1 MATDRRAPADLH
13 DPGCFARVFA
23 DHAAMVHGTALVV
36 LRDPPRAEDVVQDVF
51 LRRWR
56 RPDAFDPARGDL
68 AAFLRLMARSRAVDL
83 WREAQARDRA
93 RRRVLAAHAPR
104 AGSRAAARPE
114 LRAAAA
120 DTPDGVALRSAERA
134 RLRVALRTLPPE
146 QRQAV
151 ALAYF
156 GGLTAEEIAARDGI
170 PLGTVKSRVRLGLH
184 KLRDALPAGG
194 EGGERGA
201 PVAA

>member
-1 MATDRRAPADLH
+1 MAIERCPPPDLRDPA
-13 DPGCFARVFA
+13 CFARVFA
-23 DHAAMVHGTALVV
+23 EHAATVHGTALVV
-36 LRDPPRAEDVVQDVF
+36 LRDPLRAEDVVQDVF
-51 LRRWR
+51 LRLWR

-68 AAFLRLMARSRAVDL
+68 TAFLRLMARSRAVDL
-83 WREAQARDRA
+83 WREGQARDRA
-93 RRRVLAAHAPR
+93 RRRVLAALAPR
-104 AGSRAAARPE
+104 AGGRAAVRPE
-114 LRAAAA
+114 LRATAA

-151 ALAYF
+151 ALAYV

-184 KLRDALPAGG
+184 KLRDALPAAG
-194 EGGERGA
+194 ESCDRGD

>member
-1 MATDRRAPADLH
+1 MRRDLS
-13 DPGCFARVFA
+13 DPREFQHLYDEHSRGTY
-23 DHAAMVHGTALVV
+23 AAAYRILGNA
-36 LRDPPRAEDVVQDVF
+36 AQAQDVVQDVF
-51 LRRWR
+51 LRLWR

-68 AAFLRLMARSRAVDL
+68 TAFLRLMARSRAVDL
-83 WREAQARDRA
+83 WREGQARDRA
-93 RRRVLAAHAPR
+93 RRRVLAALAPR
-104 AGSRAAARPE
+104 AGGRAAVRPE

-151 ALAYF
+151 ALAYV

-184 KLRDALPAGG
+184 KLRDALPAAG
-194 EGGERGA
+194 ESCDRGD